1 MLGRKREEMWGV
13 SAAPRS
19 FPAPLCSPHLKAVTE
34 PPPKPVLLGK
44 KKKKKCGDLLA
55 TSPGLVRTLLAADR
69 ERTLT
74 SAGRS
79 HPAPQHPG
87 LLCPARD
94 RSGAERGGSPGTHRP
109 CSRAASEGS
118 DTRVPL
124 RKGQARVDIPGLKA
138 DALY

>member
-19 FPAPLCSPHLKAVTE
+19 FPAPLCSPHLRAVTE

-87 LLCPARD
+87 LLCPAPG
-94 RSGAERGGSPGTHRP
+94 SQRGGAGGQPRNPPALLQGSLGGQRHAGAPEKEAGQCAHP
-109 CSRAASEGS
+109 CAES
-118 DTRVPL
+118 
-124 RKGQARVDIPGLKA
+124 
-138 DALY
+138 